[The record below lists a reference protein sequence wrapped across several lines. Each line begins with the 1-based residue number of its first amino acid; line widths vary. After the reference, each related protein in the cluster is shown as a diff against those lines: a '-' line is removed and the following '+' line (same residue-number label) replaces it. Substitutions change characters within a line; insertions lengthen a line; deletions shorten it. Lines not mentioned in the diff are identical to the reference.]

1 MIDSNQKNWQAS
13 LLKRRVSE
21 VRKRLKERSL
31 DALLVSS
38 TVNRCYL
45 TSWQGDA
52 ESGFVLVTHE
62 KNSIITDSR
71 YTEHVSKETA
81 GFEVVETSE
90 GIGPTLADLLGKS
103 RLKRV
108 GYESH
113 DLNVFSYQRIKK
125 FTKGTKLVPAAHL
138 IEEIRAV
145 KSDDEVSKL
154 KKAADIAAKAFNHSL
169 NVIKP
174 GVTEAEI
181 AWEME
186 KYMRGA
192 GAEKMAWEP
201 FIVAAGLNSSMPH
214 YGAGDTKVKK
224 GDMVQLDYG
233 CSWQGYKCDISRV
246 VFVGKSSKEQAR
258 IYNLVLEAQNLGLS
272 LVKDGKK
279 GAAIDLAVRNFLEK
293 QTSHF
298 YRHSLGHGVGLE
310 VHELPY
316 VNARLRSR
324 LEAGNVITIE
334 PGIYI
339 PRWGGVR
346 IEDTVLVTKD
356 GYQVLTK
363 APKQIKEVTI

>member
-1 MIDSNQKNWQAS
+1 MMDSDQKNWRVS
-13 LLKRRVSE
+13 LLKHRVSE
-21 VRKRLKERSL
+21 VKKRLKERNL

-38 TVNRCYL
+38 TVNRFYL
-45 TSWQGDA
+45 TAWQGDV

-62 KNSIITDSR
+62 KNFIVTDSR
-71 YTEHVSKETA
+71 YTEHVSRETN

-90 GIGPTLADLLGKS
+90 GIGPTLVDLFGKN

-113 DLNVFSYQRIKK
+113 DLSVFSYQRIKK
-125 FTKGTKLVPAAHL
+125 FTKGAKLVPVAHL

-145 KSDDEVSKL
+145 KRDDEISKL
-154 KKAADIAAKAFNHSL
+154 KKSAGLAAKAFNHIL
-169 NVIKP
+169 NFIKP
-174 GVTEAEI
+174 GVTEAGI

-186 KYMRGA
+186 KYMRDA

-201 FIVAAGLNSSMPH
+201 FIVAVGPNASMPH

-224 GDMVQLDYG
+224 GDTVQLDYG

-246 VFVGKSSKEQAR
+246 VFVGRPSEEQVKT
-258 IYNLVLEAQNLGLS
+258 YNLVHQAQELGLS
-272 LVKDGKK
+272 LVKEEALAGL
-279 GAAIDLAVRNFLEK
+279 IDRKVQKFLEK
-293 QTSHF
+293 HTKYF

-316 VNARLRSR
+316 VNARRKGK

-363 APKQIKEVTI
+363 APKQINEVTI

>member
-1 MIDSNQKNWQAS
+1 MRDSDQKNWRAS
-13 LLKRRVSE
+13 LLKQRESE
-21 VRKRLKERSL
+21 VRERLKERSL

-38 TVNRCYL
+38 VINRFYL
-45 TSWQGDA
+45 TLWQGDV
-52 ESGFVLVTHE
+52 ESGFVLVTPE
-62 KNSIITDSR
+62 KNFVITDSR
-71 YTEHVSKETA
+71 YTEHVSKGTA

-90 GIGPTLADLLGKS
+90 GIGPTLVDLFGKN

-113 DLNVFSYQRIKK
+113 DLSVFSYQRIKK
-125 FTKGTKLVPAAHL
+125 FTKGAKLVPVAHL

-154 KKAADIAAKAFNHSL
+154 KKSASIAAKAFNHIL

-186 KYMRGA
+186 KYMRRT

-201 FIVAAGLNSSMPH
+201 FIVATGPNSSMPH
-214 YGAGDTKVKK
+214 YGAGEGKIKR

-246 VFVGKSSKEQAR
+246 VFVGKPSEEQAR
-258 IYNLVLEAQNLGLS
+258 IYNLVLEAQKLGLS
-272 LVKDGKK
+272 LVKDGKS
-279 GAAIDLAVRNFLEK
+279 GAAVDLAVRKFLEK
-293 QTSHF
+293 ETPHF

-316 VNARLRSR
+316 VNARRKSR

-346 IEDTVLVTKD
+346 IEDTVLVTKT
-356 GYQVLTK
+356 GCQVLTK
-363 APKQIKEVTI
+363 APK